1 MQSDIPPATPSNW
14 DQAFTFL
21 TSFLKERLKT
31 EPIVILIDEFPWVH
45 TPKSGFLST
54 FEHWWNSW
62 ASRQPMLKIVLCGSA
77 ASWMIEKIINNK
89 GGLHN
94 RITRAPI
101 QLLPFTLYE
110 TREYLLSRGIR
121 LDSYQLLE
129 LYMAM
134 GGVPHYLKQIQKGE
148 SVQQAIDRLYFT
160 RGAMLKIAF
169 SNSSRV
175 L

>member
-1 MQSDIPPATPSNW
+1 MI
-14 DQAFTFL
+14 
-21 TSFLKERLKT
+21 
-31 EPIVILIDEFPWVH
+31 
-45 TPKSGFLST
+45 
-54 FEHWWNSW
+54 
-62 ASRQPMLKIVLCGSA
+62 KI
-77 ASWMIEKIINNK
+77 IINNK

-101 QLLPFTLYE
+101 QLLPFKLYE

-148 SVQQAIDRLYFT
+148 SVKQAIDRLYFT

-169 SNSSRV
+169 SNSSR
-175 L
+175 LL